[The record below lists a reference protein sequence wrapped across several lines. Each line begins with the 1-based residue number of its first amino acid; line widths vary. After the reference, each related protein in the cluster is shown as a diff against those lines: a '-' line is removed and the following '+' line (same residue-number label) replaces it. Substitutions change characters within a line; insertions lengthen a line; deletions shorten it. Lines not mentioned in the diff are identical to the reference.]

1 MSWMNNPTGI
11 PIRNIF
17 YMLSYAYRSLK
28 IEDEFSY
35 SAEKFKNLIE
45 LYTELLIISTT
56 KIVKRGMWK
65 EYREVKED
73 STFIRGKIDI
83 GKTIGASNAMKHKL
97 AVQYDELTENNLL
110 NQILKSVLLK
120 LAVHGETGTEHRKK
134 LRNLLVFFTDVEEI
148 MLDTELWNHIKFTN
162 QNVFYQL
169 PIDLCQ
175 YLYEELLVGEDGGS
189 NKQQAIGDEQQ
200 LSSLFEKF
208 ILNFYKK
215 ETDYKV
221 YSPHIEW
228 DTADGYSDGLPV
240 MKTDVVL
247 KKGTNTLIID
257 TKFYQQNMRRFN
269 ENSSLKHLS
278 GNLYQIF
285 SYLENYNES
294 EGERVSG
301 LLLYAKT
308 NAAIQPNHSYM
319 IKGKNIRIETLD
331 LSLDFHEMKA
341 QLLEMAERSLK

>member
-1 MSWMNNPTGI
+1 MNNPTGI

-28 IEDEFSY
+28 IEDESSY
-35 SAEKFKNLIE
+35 STETFKNLTE

-83 GKTIGASNAMKHKL
+83 GETMGVSNTLKHKI

-110 NQILKSVLLK
+110 NQILKSALLK
-120 LAVHGETGTEHRKK
+120 LAIHGDTGTEHRKK
-134 LRNLLVFFTDVEEI
+134 LRNLLVFFTGVEEI
-148 MLDTELWNHIKFTN
+148 TLNSELWSHIRFTN
-162 QNVFYQL
+162 QNMFYQL

-175 YLYEELLVGEDGGS
+175 YLYEGLLVGEDGYS
-189 NKQQAIGDEQQ
+189 HNQQEIKDEQQ

-208 ILNFYKK
+208 VFNFYRK

-221 YSPHIEW
+221 YRPQINW
-228 DTADGYSDGLPV
+228 DTAGGYSEGLPV

-247 KKGTNTLIID
+247 KKGANTLIID
-257 TKFYQQNMRRFN
+257 TKFYQQNMTSFN
-269 ENSSLKHLS
+269 EKSSLKHLS
-278 GNLYQIF
+278 GNMYQIF
-285 SYLENYNES
+285 SYLENYNEK
-294 EGERVSG
+294 EEETVSG

-308 NAAIQPNHSYM
+308 NTAVQPNHSYM

-331 LSLDFHEMKA
+331 LSLDFHKMKG